1 MALSYKRTRLD
12 RRFGFVL
19 IAVFALG
26 ILGGTLA
33 TAMNGGQVPDTQTT
47 TLHLIKMTAPL

>member
-47 TLHLIKMTAPL
+47 TVHLIKMTAPL

>member
-12 RRFGFVL
+12 RRFGFAL

-33 TAMNGGQVPDTQTT
+33 TAMNGGQVPDTQPATV
-47 TLHLIKMTAPL
+47 HLIKMTAPL